1 MARPNKIGLDY
12 FPLDVDFFND
22 EKIGAISGEFGI
34 KGELA
39 CIKLLCAIYRQGYF
53 ILWNEMLQ
61 MKLIKELPGVS
72 ADLLNSIV
80 SRLVRWGFFDKTLFD
95 QSGIL
100 TSNGIQRRYFEI
112 IHRRKTDGDL
122 PYLLVNVYNNPVNVC
137 KNTGSGVVN
146 VNINAQRKEKERKVN
161 NTPLPPKGECECKK
175 SIFDSSNATESL
187 NHQEKEKEKS
197 CAKKE
202 KDFCFDDVWALY
214 GRKGNRKTSER
225 RWANLKN
232 HCREAAWK
240 HIPLYVASTPD
251 IQFRKNFESYL
262 NQECWNDEI
271 IKKQSKNESNSR
283 VFIPEGIVYEG
294 DTI

>member
-122 PYLLVNVYNNPVNVC
+122 PYLLVNVYNNPVNVY
-137 KNTGSGVVN
+137 KNHGSGVVN
-146 VNINAQRKEKERKVN
+146 VDINAQRKEKKRKVN
-161 NTPLPPKGECECKK
+161 NPPLPPKGESAKKKDFDFSFVENGFRDVFFEWLDYKK
-175 SIFDSSNATESL
+175 SRNQAYKSQNSL
-187 NHQEKEKEKS
+187 EV
-197 CAKKE
+197 C
-202 KDFCFDDVWALY
+202 Y
-214 GRKGNRKTSER
+214 R
-225 RWANLKN
+225 NLKKL
-232 HCREAAWK
+232 A
-240 HIPLYVASTPD
+240 VGDPD
-251 IQFRKNFESYL
+251 YAKLVVEQSIAN
-262 NQECWNDEI
+262 NWNGLF
-271 IKKQSKNESNSR
+271 KLKQYKNESNSR
-283 VFIPEGIVYEG
+283 IFIPSDIDYGES
-294 DTI
+294 TI